1 MNNDYKA
8 YKANHSSMSSNKPI
22 AKRILQNI
30 NRSTFQHDSQNNK
43 RFIQG
48 NQNMYLNNEQNPSY
62 QMNSYYPKHPYNI
75 RPEPYQYEDEIVR
88 E

>member
-22 AKRILQNI
+22 AKRILQKMN
-30 NRSTFQHDSQNNK
+30 NSTFQQNSNNN

-48 NQNMYLNNEQNPSY
+48 NRNPYINNEN
-62 QMNSYYPKHPYNI
+62 NS
-75 RPEPYQYEDEIVR
+75 PEDIILMKEKNKDIKMKMAVKMTK
-88 E
+88 